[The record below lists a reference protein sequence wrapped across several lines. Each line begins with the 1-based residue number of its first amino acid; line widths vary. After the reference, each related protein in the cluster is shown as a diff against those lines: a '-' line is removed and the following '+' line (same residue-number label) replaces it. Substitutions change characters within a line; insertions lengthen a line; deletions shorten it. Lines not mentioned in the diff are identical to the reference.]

1 MNNQKEH
8 LKQFF
13 NILKIK
19 DIENKT
25 KKSNFKQ
32 KIKSYCNS
40 LKKQS
45 SELKKT
51 NINKYK
57 GDDLFEIKFNGRGKN
72 STYGRRKK

>member
-1 MNNQKEH
+1 MLLTHKH
-8 LKQFF
+8 LF
-13 NILKIK
+13 LA
-19 DIENKT
+19 T
-25 KKSNFKQ
+25 KGNTLYQIFIRKSNK
-32 KIKSYCNS
+32 KSYCNS